1 MKKKQ
6 NNSPLTEPQ
15 IAKLG
20 ETLAKG
26 IFKGISQDTFKS
38 FEVKDAI
45 DTISTLISEREK
57 YHGYLDELRAKHKK
71 DYEYSKRYFNAKTKA
86 SNKSVK
92 GIVKILNAY
101 DSDSL
106 ISLYL
111 FLKELPTRSNCIAI
125 YRRIIAEANKDWGSP
140 SYIVRNVLNGTKQ
153 ELVSKRSKAYQKIA
167 AAVEKTKEKFGKG
180 NRHLHLSGVVSVRD
194 GDHYIAFVSGGNNG
208 HSNWRAYFES
218 MMMILEECKHAWIID
233 IDNDCCDDVHYALI
247 GFRISNKTKTRKE
260 N

>member
-1 MKKKQ
+1 MKKKMQ
-6 NNSPLTEPQ
+6 KKSGLTEDQ
-15 IAKLG
+15 IAILG
-20 ETLAKG
+20 KTLAKG
-26 IFKGISQDTFKS
+26 IFAGVSQDTFKS
-38 FEVKDAI
+38 LEVEDAI
-45 DTISTLISEREK
+45 DIISTLISERKK
-57 YHGYLDELRAKHKK
+57 YNGYLDELRAKHKK

-92 GIVKILNAY
+92 GIVKILNTY

-125 YRRIIAEANKDWGSP
+125 YRRIIAEANKYWGSP
-140 SYIVRNVLNGTKQ
+140 AYIVRNVLNGTKQ
-153 ELVSKRSKAYQKIA
+153 ELVSKRTKAYQKIA
-167 AAVEKTKEKFGKG
+167 AAVEKTKEKFGKD

-208 HSNWRAYFES
+208 HSNWKAYFQS
-218 MMMILEECKHAWIID
+218 LMMIIEECKDAWIIEL
-233 IDNDCCDDVHYALI
+233 DNDCCDDVHYALI
-247 GFRISNKTKTRKE
+247 GFRTKTRK

>member
-1 MKKKQ
+1 MF
-6 NNSPLTEPQ
+6 L
-15 IAKLG
+15 
-20 ETLAKG
+20 
-26 IFKGISQDTFKS
+26 
-38 FEVKDAI
+38 
-45 DTISTLISEREK
+45 EREK
-57 YHGYLDELRAKHKK
+57 YNGYLDELRAKHKK
-71 DYEYSKRYFNAKTKA
+71 DYAYSKRYYKAKTKA

-92 GIVKILNAY
+92 GIVKILNTY

-153 ELVSKRSKAYQKIA
+153 ELVSRRTKAYQKIA
-167 AAVEKTKEKFGKG
+167 AAVEKTKEKFGKD

-208 HSNWRAYFES
+208 HSNWKAYFQS
-218 MMMILEECKHAWIID
+218 LMMIIEECKDAWIIEL
-233 IDNDCCDDVHYALI
+233 DNDCCDDVHYALI
-247 GFRISNKTKTRKE
+247 GFRTKKRKH
-260 N
+260 

>member
-1 MKKKQ
+1 MKKKMQ
-6 NNSPLTEPQ
+6 NNSPLTETQ

-26 IFKGISQDTFKS
+26 IVKGISQDTFKS

-57 YHGYLDELRAKHKK
+57 YYGYLNELRAKHEK
-71 DYEYSKRYFNAKTKA
+71 DYEYSKRYYKAKTKA
-86 SNKSVK
+86 SNKSVN

-106 ISLYL
+106 ISLYQ
-111 FLKELPTRSNCIAI
+111 FLKELPARSNCIAI
-125 YRRIIAEANKDWGSP
+125 YKRIIAEANKYWGSP

-153 ELVSKRSKAYQKIA
+153 ELVSRRTKAYQKIA
-167 AAVEKTKEKFGKG
+167 AAVEKTKEKFGKD

-208 HSNWRAYFES
+208 HSNWKAYFQS
-218 MMMILEECKHAWIID
+218 LMMIIEECKDAWVIEL
-233 IDNDCCDDVHYALI
+233 DNDCCDDVHYALI
-247 GFRISNKTKTRKE
+247 GFRTKTRKH
-260 N
+260 

>member
-1 MKKKQ
+1 MRLRMKKKMQ
-6 NNSPLTEPQ
+6 KKSVLTEAQ

-57 YHGYLDELRAKHKK
+57 YYGYLDELRAKHKK
-71 DYEYSKRYFNAKTKA
+71 DYEYSKRYYKAKTKA
-86 SNKSVK
+86 SDKSVK
-92 GIVKILNAY
+92 GIVKILNSY

-111 FLKELPTRSNCIAI
+111 FLKNLPKRSNCEYI
-125 YRRIIAEANKDWGSP
+125 YRRIVAEANKYWGSP
-140 SYIVRNVLNGTKQ
+140 SYIVSNVLNGTKQ
-153 ELVSKRSKAYQKIA
+153 ELVSKRTKAYQKIA
-167 AAVEKTKEKFGKG
+167 AAVEKTKEKFGKD

-208 HSNWRAYFES
+208 HSNWKAYFQS
-218 MMMILEECKHAWIID
+218 LMMIIEECKDAWIIEL
-233 IDNDCCDDVHYALI
+233 DNDCCDDVHYSLI
-247 GFRISNKTKTRKE
+247 GFRTKTRK